1 MINSIISKYEGIC
14 LYDERGSY
22 TYSDLKNQIEK
33 FRTILNKEILK
44 NQNIVIY
51 SDYNF
56 YSISLLLL
64 LSEFPVNIIPIVKTT
79 EKEFSE
85 KINSCMP
92 NKIISFDNNGSLD
105 IKNIDI
111 ISNNSKD
118 YSIYT
123 IKGDTGIVLFSSGTT
138 GSPKIMI
145 QNFSKLIS
153 SINKPRKKRSLIFII
168 LLMFDHIGGLNTLLN
183 CLISGS
189 PFVIPKDRA
198 PSTILDLIE
207 KNQINVL
214 PTTPTFLNLLLID
227 DNFELSRLSS
237 LKLIT
242 YGTERMSEVLLKKL
256 NTFLPNVKLLQT
268 FGTSET
274 GILQTVSKSS
284 NSLYFKI
291 VDENKD
297 FKIENGELFLRSTT
311 SVKGYLNHSNENF
324 KEDGWYATGDLVEI
338 DKDNFIKIIG
348 RKSKIIN
355 VGGLKVFPSEI
366 EEVLNSIEGV
376 LDSTVYGQ
384 KNNITGNIVC
394 AKIQTNSNE
403 KKLLKVLIK
412 KICRKKLDK
421 FKIPVKIQFE
431 ELAINNRGK
440 KA

>member
-1 MINSIISKYEGIC
+1 
-14 LYDERGSY
+14 
-22 TYSDLKNQIEK
+22 
-33 FRTILNKEILK
+33 
-44 NQNIVIY
+44 
-51 SDYNF
+51 
-56 YSISLLLL
+56 
-64 LSEFPVNIIPIVKTT
+64 
-79 EKEFSE
+79 
-85 KINSCMP
+85 MP

-145 QNFSKLIS
+145 QNFSKLSS